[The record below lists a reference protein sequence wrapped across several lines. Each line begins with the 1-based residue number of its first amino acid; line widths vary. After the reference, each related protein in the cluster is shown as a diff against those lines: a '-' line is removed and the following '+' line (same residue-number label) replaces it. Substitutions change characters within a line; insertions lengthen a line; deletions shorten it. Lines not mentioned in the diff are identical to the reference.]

1 MLPPVKAPRLTE
13 EQERVVE
20 EALSRQHLKVIAFAG
35 AGKTFTLQQ
44 VARALKETFPYLR
57 ILYLTFNRS
66 LAEEAR
72 HKFQGYPEVRTNHA
86 LALAHYRHR
95 QRWAR
100 IVPSLPQVKPFLE
113 KHLPRMEVLQDFGY
127 RKDDA
132 PFLVL
137 ETLNNFLHSKDA
149 PFQGRP
155 GN

>member
-1 MLPPVKAPRLTE
+1 MLPPVMAPRLTE

-44 VARALKETFPYLR
+44 VAKALKETFPHLR

-72 HKFQGYPEVRTNHA
+72 HKFQGYAEVRTNHA

-100 IVPSLPQVKPFLE
+100 MVPSLPQVKSATYGKAAP
-113 KHLPRMEVLQDFGY
+113 LPRGRASPGGPRGGKRPPAAASPPPGPRADLG
-127 RKDDA
+127 
-132 PFLVL
+132 PFPPAQ
-137 ETLNNFLHSKDA
+137 E
-149 PFQGRP
+149 
-155 GN
+155 